1 MGTTSSGKQLWRC
14 THCGHTFTNPNTAK
28 TSAYRFAIFID
39 WITGQRP
46 LDAVA
51 AAHNVSRRTLIRW
64 FTYFWFIIVPCK
76 PDPYRV
82 YDQLFIDGTY
92 FHKKCLLVA
101 ATSEHVVAWH
111 WCTRETAYD
120 YAKLFDLIA
129 EPLVVTTDG
138 SGGAHKAIKQCW
150 PNASIQR
157 CLVHVRRD
165 TIKDTTRQPT
175 ITAHKALLRLGNQ
188 LTHIT
193 TRDQAITWV
202 LRLNR
207 FHDLYGDWLKQRTYR
222 NQVAPEEIPKRIR
235 DNQQW
240 WYTHPRARRAYRRF
254 ERLYQ
259 QGHLFVWLNPPHRT
273 TTELKTTTNS
283 LEGGVNAQLKHLARA
298 HRGAFDEHQ
307 RIIMDWWLYLHTQ
320 HHDDPLALAIEQ
332 DFGRKG
338 YAHARQAHMRERDQ
352 ANSPDGRPKVYD
364 TGIDTDFNPSWAIRH
379 GWAGR
384 S

>member
-1 MGTTSSGKQLWRC
+1 MGTTSSGKQRWRC

-138 SGGAHKAIKQCW
+138 SGGANKAIKQ
-150 PNASIQR
+150 
-157 CLVHVRRD
+157 
-165 TIKDTTRQPT
+165 
-175 ITAHKALLRLGNQ
+175 
-188 LTHIT
+188 
-193 TRDQAITWV
+193 
-202 LRLNR
+202 
-207 FHDLYGDWLKQRTYR
+207 
-222 NQVAPEEIPKRIR
+222 
-235 DNQQW
+235 
-240 WYTHPRARRAYRRF
+240 
-254 ERLYQ
+254 
-259 QGHLFVWLNPPHRT
+259 
-273 TTELKTTTNS
+273 
-283 LEGGVNAQLKHLARA
+283 
-298 HRGAFDEHQ
+298 
-307 RIIMDWWLYLHTQ
+307 
-320 HHDDPLALAIEQ
+320 
-332 DFGRKG
+332 
-338 YAHARQAHMRERDQ
+338 
-352 ANSPDGRPKVYD
+352 
-364 TGIDTDFNPSWAIRH
+364 
-379 GWAGR
+379 
-384 S
+384 